1 VKQFGWWFASAK
13 LDDEWSVYQL
23 LEALR
28 LARQVEL
35 AHLVVE
41 RLVSI
46 ARKMP
51 GPSIQALGMIIH
63 GDAKG
68 WGVLG
73 WSDNAKESSTIL
85 IDREVGILGTE
96 GFLGTCPVSRLI
108 RRWLT
113 SLISL
118 SIVRRRSDRPVRRCG
133 LKFPRPL

>member
-51 GPSIQALGMIIH
+51 GPSIQALGMIPPTFWLFNEPTRVEN
-63 GDAKG
+63 DAH
-68 WGVLG
+68 LA
-73 WSDNAKESSTIL
+73 SPHHCLLN
-85 IDREVGILGTE
+85 
-96 GFLGTCPVSRLI
+96 
-108 RRWLT
+108 
-113 SLISL
+113 
-118 SIVRRRSDRPVRRCG
+118 
-133 LKFPRPL
+133 FPR